1 MKMTNKLCL
10 NTYVLLLGLLFSI
23 QINAQIKERE
33 RPEKW
38 NQLVKGGRFLD
49 RFMPI
54 SPLGK
59 LTTQTWGAPGVI
71 PRYTDNGIED
81 PAWSY
86 WGGNILKGDDGKY
99 HLFVCRWP
107 ENSAKGHGEW
117 PNSEVV
123 HAVADNTM
131 GPFKVHEV
139 VGKGHNPEAYRMK
152 DGRYIIY
159 VIDGYYLA
167 DNIYGPWKAGKFEF
181 NPRDRE
187 IIEGLSNLSFVQRED
202 GSFVMVCRG
211 GGIWVSQ
218 DGVSPWQQVTSKRV
232 YPDVDGRFEDPVI
245 WRDNVQYNLIVND
258 WLGRIAFYLRSKDG
272 VNWKVDPGEAYI
284 PGIAVYT
291 DSTNEDWFKYE
302 RIKIFQDE
310 YRRPVQANFAV
321 IDTLKSEDKPNDRH
335 SSKNIGIP
343 LNKGVLMTIL
353 DKKKI
358 DKDTKTIRVKIEAE
372 PGFNPLSD
380 IDISSLHFG
389 APEVVNFGG
398 GCTASSTEPD
408 GADLIVSF
416 DAKNNGFRNDSFAAK
431 LLGKYKNGKLLL
443 GYARLPW
450 VEYIEPILSARLPV
464 LKASNNLEVEVENFG
479 QISSK
484 KANLKVEL
492 INGQETDEI
501 ASAKILGLKP
511 FEKITLGMK
520 CSRIPAEGVQLKV
533 SITYNGKTM
542 ESLTGT
548 LKID

>member
-1 MKMTNKLCL
+1 
-10 NTYVLLLGLLFSI
+10 
-23 QINAQIKERE
+23 
-33 RPEKW
+33 
-38 NQLVKGGRFLD
+38 
-49 RFMPI
+49 MPI

-71 PRYTDNGIED
+71 SRYTDNGIED
-81 PAWSY
+81 SAWSY

-131 GPFKVHEV
+131 GPFKVREV

-167 DNIYGPWKAGKFEF
+167 DSINGPWKAGKFEF

-218 DGVSPWQQVTSKRV
+218 DGLSPWQQVTSKRV

-272 VNWKVDPGEAYI
+272 VTWKVDPGEAYI

-291 DSTNEDWFKYE
+291 DGTNEDWFKYE
-302 RIKIFQDE
+302 RIKIFQDDF
-310 YRRPVQANFAV
+310 RRPVQANFAV
-321 IDTLKSEDKPNDRH
+321 IDTLKGEDKPNDRH

-372 PGFNPLSD
+372 PGFNPLTD
-380 IDISSLHFG
+380 IDVSSLHFG

-398 GCTASSTEPD
+398 GCTVSSTEPD

-416 DAKNNGFRNDSFAAK
+416 DATNNGFRNDSFAAK

-443 GYARLPW
+443 GYARLSW
-450 VEYIEPILSARLPV
+450 VKYIEPILSTRLPV
-464 LKASNNLEVEVENFG
+464 LKANNNLEVEVENFG

-484 KANLKVEL
+484 KATLKVEL

-501 ASAKILGLKP
+501 ASAKIPGLKP